1 MINSQVRG
9 ISTVSQTV
17 LHTPQPTGLSLK
29 RWTVAEYHQ
38 IIASGIIAPD
48 TPVELIHGQIIE
60 MVPQQPPHAAT
71 TDEGGDYL
79 KALFAGKAKV
89 RVQLPVTL
97 PPDSEP
103 EPDFAVVRIDENL
116 YRDRHPGPDDI
127 HLVIEVADS
136 TLQKDQQYKSKLYA
150 QAGIPE
156 YWIINLKQNQVIVY
170 RQPQDNVYQTE
181 QILGVS
187 DNIQPLRFSDIT
199 IELKQ
204 LLILAR

>member
-1 MINSQVRG
+1 M
-9 ISTVSQTV
+9 SQTT
-17 LHTPQPTGLSLK
+17 LYTPQSAGLSPK

-38 IIASGIIAPD
+38 IISSGIITPE
-48 TPVELIHGQIIE
+48 TPVELINGQIIE

-103 EPDFAVVRIDENL
+103 EPDFAIVKIDANL
-116 YRDRHPGPDDI
+116 YRDRHPGPNDI
-127 HLVIEVADS
+127 YLIIEVADS
-136 TLQKDQQYKSKLYA
+136 TLQKDRQYKSTLYA

-156 YWIINLKQNQVIVY
+156 YWIINLKQNQVIVH
-170 RQPQDNVYQTE
+170 RQLQDGVYQTE
-181 QILGVS
+181 HTLGASDQIK
-187 DNIQPLRFSDIT
+187 PLAFPNLT
-199 IELKQ
+199 VALKK
-204 LLILAR
+204 LLILAS